1 MLQWLLLALVAVA
14 SAPAAVQS
22 NKHLLTWEVDGS
34 WKNLP
39 LESGKQTDSHPI
51 FFFMIALGQALL
63 IEDSYIV

>member
-39 LESGKQTDSHPI
+39 LESGKQTDSHPN
-51 FFFMIALGQALL
+51 FFL
-63 IEDSYIV
+63 